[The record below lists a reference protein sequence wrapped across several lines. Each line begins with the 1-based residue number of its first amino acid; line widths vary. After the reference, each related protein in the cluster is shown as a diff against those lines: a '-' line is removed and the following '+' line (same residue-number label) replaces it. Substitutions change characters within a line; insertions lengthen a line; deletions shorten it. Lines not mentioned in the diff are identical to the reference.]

1 MCSHFFICHSA
12 AATHLSPRCY
22 LFSKHCLLFS
32 TSTNYFLLFFLISN
46 LSTLITIYQSL
57 ILCGGKCR
65 KYKAPISTWQ
75 LLSWRHMLLLH
86 MPVSSPLLKQA
97 SFHSPEAESKEAVK
111 SQHLKS
117 SAPASLTCSD
127 RPRSSCPH

>member
-32 TSTNYFLLFFLISN
+32 TSTNYLPLFFYFKPQHTNYN
-46 LSTLITIYQSL
+46 LSKLYSL
-57 ILCGGKCR
+57 WGECR
-65 KYKAPISTWQ
+65 KYKAPIPTWQ

-111 SQHLKS
+111 SQHQKS
-117 SAPASLTCSD
+117 SAPASLTRSD

>member
-32 TSTNYFLLFFLISN
+32 TSTNYLLFFFFISN
-46 LSTLITIYQSL
+46 LSTLITIYQSF

-65 KYKAPISTWQ
+65 KYKAPIPTWQ

-86 MPVSSPLLKQA
+86 MPVASPLLKQA